1 MSTDVE
7 KIMVLKKSVAG
18 STCRKCMDVTNRLH
32 RDGLLDQINQF
43 IFLDAGNP
51 SGPGAAFAETHAI
64 KTMPFFIARENGTDT
79 PYPLYF
85 KFKKNV
91 FKGGDDAE
99 SKAAEN
105 AEIASHVA
113 RDIF

>member
-1 MSTDVE
+1 
-7 KIMVLKKSVAG
+7 MVLKKSIGG

-43 IFLDAGNP
+43 IFLDSKNP
-51 SGPGAAFAETHAI
+51 TGPGAEYATAHDV
-64 KTMPFFIARENGTDT
+64 KTMPFFIAKENGKDT

-85 KFKKNV
+85 KFKKSV